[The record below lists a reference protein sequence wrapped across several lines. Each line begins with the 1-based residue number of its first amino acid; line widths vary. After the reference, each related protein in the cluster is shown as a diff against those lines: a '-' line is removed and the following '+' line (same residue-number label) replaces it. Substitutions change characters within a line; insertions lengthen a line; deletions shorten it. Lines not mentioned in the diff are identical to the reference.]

1 MLTILTSEQA
11 ENYDFYQKN
20 LSNFQTVMKDTNNNL
35 ITADEW
41 DYNCM
46 SYALGIYDSWLNLES
61 FSQSFSCD
69 SITIDY
75 EHMEDVFYD
84 CCSELEEV
92 YAARRISGPEVQLEE
107 SERIIAF
114 RVSADDFHFV
124 RQNSDGT
131 WTHKPGCEYIRE
143 MSEEELFSEAWSE
156 EIRVYPYISTIAF
169 FAVRIQETFKGGMTY
184 KTLDR

>member
-1 MLTILTSEQA
+1 
-11 ENYDFYQKN
+11 
-20 LSNFQTVMKDTNNNL
+20 
-35 ITADEW
+35 
-41 DYNCM
+41 M

-169 FAVRIQETFKGGMTY
+169 FAVRI
-184 KTLDR
+184 